1 MSFVRGNNLSKSY
14 GPATVFENLDFE
26 VEEGELIT
34 LLGPSGCG
42 KSTLLRCIAGLHPLD
57 SGTLTVAERDITSLP
72 PKDRNIGMVFQN
84 YALFPNMTVEEN
96 VAFGLRRRGERGSE
110 LRRKVAESLDLVELV
125 GNEGKYP
132 NQLSGGQKQRVALAR
147 SLVVEPSI
155 LLLDEPLSA
164 LDAKIRKNLRRHLRQ
179 IQQKLGI
186 TTIFVTH
193 DQEEAL
199 TVSDRV
205 FVMSKGEFAQI
216 GTPEE
221 IYTHPAD
228 PFVVQFIG
236 SYNLFDS
243 NQSRRLLGALR
254 GGGMTAI
261 RPESV
266 YIREDGRI
274 YDESR
279 FIPAQAIIRDF
290 SVLGNVIRYDVSS
303 NGVDFT
309 VDLLNR
315 GENRLY
321 GRGKEVELLFLRD
334 EIKVF
339 ESAS

>member
-1 MSFVRGNNLSKSY
+1 MSFVEGKNLSKSY
-14 GPATVFENLDFE
+14 GPAKVFKDLQFQ
-26 VEEGELIT
+26 VQEGELVT

-42 KSTLLRCIAGLHPLD
+42 KSTLLRCIAGLHSLD
-57 SGTLTVAERDITSLP
+57 SGSISVAGRDITFLP

-96 VAFGLRRRGERGSE
+96 IAFGLRRRGEKGE
-110 LRRKVAESLDLVELV
+110 ALRRKVAGMMGLVELE
-125 GNEGKYP
+125 GNGKKYP
-132 NQLSGGQKQRVALAR
+132 SQLSGGQKQRVALAR

-164 LDAKIRKNLRRHLRQ
+164 LDAKIRKSLRNHLRR
-179 IQQKLGI
+179 IQKKLGI

-205 FVMSKGEFAQI
+205 FVMSKGKFAQV
-216 GTPEE
+216 GSPEE
-221 IYTHPAD
+221 IYTRPAS

-236 SYNLFDS
+236 NYNLFDRAES
-243 NQSRRLLGALR
+243 TRLLGSLTD
-254 GGGMTAI
+254 GGMAAV
-261 RPESV
+261 RPESI
-266 YIREDGRI
+266 YIREEGRT

-279 FIPAQAIIRDF
+279 FVSLPALIRD
-290 SVLGNVIRYDVSS
+290 SQVLGNVIRYQVSAS
-303 NGVDFT
+303 GVDFT

-315 GENRLY
+315 GDDRLY
-321 GRGKEVELLFLRD
+321 RGGREVELLFLRD

-339 ESAS
+339 PAA